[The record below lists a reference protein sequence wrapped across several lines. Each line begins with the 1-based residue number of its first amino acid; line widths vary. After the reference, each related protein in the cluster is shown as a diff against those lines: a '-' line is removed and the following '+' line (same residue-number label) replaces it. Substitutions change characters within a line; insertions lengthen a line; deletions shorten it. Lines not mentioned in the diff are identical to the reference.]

1 MKLDVN
7 QVTEKRKTEMTEIL
21 DEFGS
26 VFEAIGK
33 IRDNKNDSELY
44 VKVNMKPGI
53 APVAQKPRQVRT
65 KLGYIQR
72 KHNDREITEEKEI
85 NERDK
90 CYKEKIKHKAE
101 NRNTRK
107 HDFKIEDYVLL
118 EQNKRDKWSTACE
131 PAFYNI
137 FVING
142 STVGARRVSDGREI
156 HRDASKYKLA
166 NALIQEDEDYGPPQD
181 RRGRGRTGERIC

>member
-1 MKLDVN
+1 MIIDSATAIQEMIIWYRSTPHPATGISPYEALMK
-7 QVTEKRKTEMTEIL
+7 
-21 DEFGS
+21 
-26 VFEAIGK
+26 
-33 IRDNKNDSELY
+33 
-44 VKVNMKPGI
+44 
-53 APVAQKPRQVRT
+53 RQVRT

-72 KHNDREITEEKEI
+72 KHNDREITKEKGI

-107 HDFKIEDYVLL
+107 HDFKIGYYVLL
-118 EQNKRDKWSTACE
+118 EQNKRDKWSTAYE

-137 FVING
+137 FVVNG

-156 HRDASKYKLA
+156 HRDASKFKLA
-166 NALIQEDEDYGPPQD
+166 NALVQEGDENGSPARQT
-181 RRGRGRTGERIC
+181 REWVN

>member
-1 MKLDVN
+1 MQIRPDGSFATPNDLRVTNKSMKLDVN

-26 VFEAIGK
+26 VFEGTEK

-44 VKVNMKPGI
+44 
-53 APVAQKPRQVRT
+53 VAQKPRQVRT

-72 KHNDREITEEKEI
+72 KHNDRELTREKEI

-107 HDFKIEDYVLL
+107 HDFKIRDYVLL
-118 EQNKRDKWSTACE
+118 EQNKRDKWSTAYE
-131 PAFYNI
+131 PVFCNI

-156 HRDASKYKLA
+156 HRYASQYKLA
-166 NALIQEDEDYGPPQD
+166 IALIQ
-181 RRGRGRTGERIC
+181 